1 VSLTGAQLL
10 EEAIDPRPGDRV
22 LVTGALG
29 GVGRAAVYAA
39 RVRKATVIAGV
50 RRAQKEAAAKLGV
63 DAVVAI
69 DDDDDVARMPEL
81 DAIADTVGGDRTL
94 KLIARLKRGGILG
107 SVVGAPEAAQAAA
120 RERGILVRTI
130 FTHPDARRMG
140 ELARAAAEGA
150 LVIPISRRFPLAM
163 VAEAHAMGEKHGAGG
178 KLLLMM

>member
-1 VSLTGAQLL
+1 
-10 EEAIDPRPGDRV
+10 
-22 LVTGALG
+22 
-29 GVGRAAVYAA
+29 VGRVAVYAA
-39 RVRKATVIAGV
+39 RARKATVIAGV
-50 RRAQKEAAAKLGV
+50 RGDQKDAAAKLGV

-107 SVVGAPEAAQAAA
+107 TVVGAPEAAQAAA
-120 RERGILVRTI
+120 KERGILVRAI

-140 ELARAAAEGA
+140 ELALAAAEGA
-150 LVIPISRRFPLAM
+150 LGVPISRRFPLAK

-178 KLLLMM
+178 KLLLLM